1 MSSDFRSEFAG
12 DHCSQGPSPACR
24 LLLRRVWPPF
34 GLARLQ
40 QPVSSRS
47 PQTPRSRQFRPL
59 GLRHGQ
65 SRQGSLLHHPG
76 LSNGVPRYK
85 RGARGG
91 VPLPRMQ
98 RAHVHCVWRASSR
111 RNDVQY
117 APQLQGN
124 RRWSWWLGAARP
136 QEPKSMPRLSEPCG
150 EDIGLQQD
158 ALHSLPHCLLLAVH
172 PAVRLRGSLLSSPEW
187 GTRRGLYVRGFA
199 AISPIN
205 VGTSRPAMPADSFL
219 TPQKQGCRIRSWQ
232 HITIIKGK
240 KEKEK
245 KKEVKTSS
253 RIIIDSLRGHWSVN
267 TNTQSFFP
275 TAIRAWNH

>member
-1 MSSDFRSEFAG
+1 MHLYFTKCCVSFVPADSVILIFRQALLSASFILQCPKENSQDFKISQYQTTATQNLHQTTHSLSLTHTPLSTNCSVSSDFRSEFAG
-12 DHCSQGPSPACR
+12 DRCSQGPPPACR
-24 LLLRRVWPPF
+24 LLLRRVRPPF
-34 GLARLQ
+34 GVARLQ

-47 PQTPRSRQFRPL
+47 PQTPWSRQFRPL

-98 RAHVHCVWRASSR
+98 SVHVHCVWWASSR
-111 RNDVQY
+111 WNDMQH

-124 RRWSWWLGAARP
+124 RRWSWRLGAERP
-136 QEPKSMPRLSEPCG
+136 QEPKSMPRLSEPRG

-172 PAVRLRGSLLSSPEW
+172 PAVRHRGSLLW
-187 GTRRGLYVRGFA
+187 
-199 AISPIN
+199 
-205 VGTSRPAMPADSFL
+205 
-219 TPQKQGCRIRSWQ
+219 
-232 HITIIKGK
+232 
-240 KEKEK
+240 
-245 KKEVKTSS
+245 
-253 RIIIDSLRGHWSVN
+253 SLE
-267 TNTQSFFP
+267 
-275 TAIRAWNH
+275 